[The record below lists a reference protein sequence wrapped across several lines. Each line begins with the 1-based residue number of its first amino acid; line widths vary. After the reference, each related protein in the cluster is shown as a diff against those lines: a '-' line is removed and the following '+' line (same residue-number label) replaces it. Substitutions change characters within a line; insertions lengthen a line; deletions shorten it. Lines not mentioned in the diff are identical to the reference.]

1 MGCADA
7 AKQTTIRR
15 RTTPMRALVHFP
27 RRRFLA
33 AAVALAAAPVLAYAP
48 AVHAG
53 IADDFA
59 ARLTPSQHQ
68 QFQAW
73 RTSRRVHEAQVDA
86 YWSAVEGKRAE
97 RRKKKSAHLD
107 LTAADYVQTFPPKYE
122 GPQLPPDLL
131 RAWTKF
137 VAEEEAKQPPP
148 PVPPKEIPSLDDF
161 LAAARSVYG
170 FTPERVSEREFKDRY
185 AEEAMALGLTK
196 SQVVRVYA
204 LETSGQGTADMQ
216 SGVHPISKRGRP
228 ISTALGY
235 AQLLDANSV
244 SELAKHGRRFI
255 TRLEQMAA
263 RSDIPRERALQLRGK
278 AAILNRMWAD
288 AKSVPGVWSQ
298 HQAFAKTPQGQ
309 GIHAINLDGD
319 IGPMLQ
325 AIKLLGLKEEAEKAG
340 KPALAGAEMELMN
353 LAGPGTGLEILLHP
367 AAASAPTPNFFARSA
382 YYVNKMTNNLTGAG
396 LLAELDKRM
405 DADIGKPGA
414 VEFSSAFDSV
424 AAAPLPW
431 R

>member
-1 MGCADA
+1 MRVLAHFS
-7 AKQTTIRR
+7 RR
-15 RTTPMRALVHFP
+15 SLLATALTF
-27 RRRFLA
+27 A
-33 AAVALAAAPVLAYAP
+33 AAAGLPHAPVAY
-48 AVHAG
+48 AG
-53 IADDFA
+53 IADDFS
-59 ARLTPSQHQ
+59 ARLNSSQRQ
-68 QFQAW
+68 QFQSW
-73 RTSRRVHEAQVDA
+73 RTSKRVHEAQLDA
-86 YWSAVEGKRAE
+86 YWAAVEGKRAE
-97 RRKKKSAHLD
+97 RRKKKAARLE
-107 LTAADYVQTFPPKYE
+107 LTSADYVQSFPPKYE

-131 RAWTKF
+131 RAWNRF

-148 PVPPKEIPSLDDF
+148 LVPPKEIPGLDDF
-161 LAAARSVYG
+161 LAAARNVYG

-185 AEEAMALGLTK
+185 AEEAVALGLTK

-244 SELAKHGRRFI
+244 SELAKHGRRFLA
-255 TRLEQMAA
+255 RLEQMALRA
-263 RSDIPRERALQLRGK
+263 DSPRERALQLRAK
-278 AAILNRMWAD
+278 AAVLTQMWTD
-288 AKSVPGVWSQ
+288 ARSVPNDWAQ
-298 HQAFAKTPQGQ
+298 HRAFAKTPQGQ

-340 KPALAGAEMELMN
+340 KLTLAGAEMELMN
-353 LAGPGTGLEILLHP
+353 LAGPGTGLEILLFP
-367 AAASAPTPNFFARSA
+367 AAAGAPTPNFFARSA

-414 VEFSSAFDSV
+414 VEFSSAFDSI
-424 AAAPLPW
+424 ASAPLPW